1 MLIDYIYKITA
12 DDMEM
17 LFRTEF
23 SETGTNNYNTELEIV
38 TWWRDLLR
46 DCKGNCLEPFLI
58 LNGLLKY

>member
-12 DDMEM
+12 DDVEM

-23 SETGTNNYNTELEIV
+23 SETGSNNYKTELEIV

-46 DCKGNCLEPFLI
+46 DCEGNCLETFLI
-58 LNGLLKY
+58 LNGSLKY